1 MKAHKI
7 QWLQR
12 MGIDV
17 WRPRTVDRTS
27 RDNTPDEFEQK
38 SDRPVIHS
46 SRTNTKKV
54 KPRSHAPETDS
65 PPSTKLKG
73 QVSKQDRRTSQA
85 VQISVSC
92 SSSAGL
98 LLIKDDEA
106 INRDFAED
114 VFRAYRLIKGI
125 DDSGTEVSF
134 FGFNWPEETR
144 LPHIKGGKDT
154 SLAGAQRAFLAAA
167 RNAGNGLPGYLIAIG
182 QKAVQLASVE
192 FFDKTRVLRC
202 VDESDPST
210 FKKSIWTFLR
220 DDQRVKFPATGGF
233 GLTDR
238 RSN

>member
-1 MKAHKI
+1 MKTHKI

-17 WRPRTVDRTS
+17 WQPRTVDRTP
-27 RDNTPDEFEQK
+27 RDNTQDESEQK
-38 SDRPVIHS
+38 SDRPVIPP
-46 SRTNTKKV
+46 SRTSTTKM

-65 PPSTKLKG
+65 PPSTKLKR
-73 QVSKQDRRTSQA
+73 QVAKQDRRTSQA

-98 LLIKDDEA
+98 LLIKEDEA

-144 LPHIKGGKDT
+144 LAHIKGGNDT
-154 SLAGAQRAFLAAA
+154 SLEGAQRAFLAAA
-167 RNAGNGLPGYLIAIG
+167 RNARNGLPKFIIAIG
-182 QKAVQLASVE
+182 QKAVQLTSVE
-192 FFDKTRVLRC
+192 IFDKARVLHC
-202 VDESDPST
+202 VEEADPNT

-220 DDQRVKFPATGGF
+220 DDQ
-233 GLTDR
+233 
-238 RSN
+238 